1 MPMTYEQEWC
11 ADKETLNKV
20 EALRITFDIEVG
32 NSNVK
37 GVMCTNEPECLGI
50 QSSVT
55 SEFIERLTL
64 GMIYYVADKL
74 GAKEDIHVNCATMGV
89 KRNNHPKYH
98 HYSIEACWDNVLCKN
113 TPPYNR
119 SATINVKDSYIYEVE
134 PLQFKEK
141 TVREYISDNLVTITA
156 TTQENNNDSRPDNP
170 AVGVSET

>member
-98 HYSIEACWDNVLCKN
+98 HYSIEACWDNVLCK
-113 TPPYNR
+113 TR
-119 SATINVKDSYIYEVE
+119 RRII
-134 PLQFKEK
+134 
-141 TVREYISDNLVTITA
+141 
-156 TTQENNNDSRPDNP
+156 
-170 AVGVSET
+170 GVQP

>member
-74 GAKEDIHVNCATMGV
+74 DAKGDIHINCATMGV
-89 KRNNHPKYH
+89 KRNNHSKYH

-134 PLQFKEK
+134 PLQFKE
-141 TVREYISDNLVTITA
+141 TVREYIADNLVTITA
-156 TTQENNNDSRPDNP
+156 TTQEDNNDSRPDNP